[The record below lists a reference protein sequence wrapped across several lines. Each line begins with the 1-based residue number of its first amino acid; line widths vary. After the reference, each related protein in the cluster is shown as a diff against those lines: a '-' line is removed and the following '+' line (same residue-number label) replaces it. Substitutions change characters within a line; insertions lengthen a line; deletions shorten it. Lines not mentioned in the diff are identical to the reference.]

1 MKRTPFY
8 EIHVKLGAKIAPFAG
23 FEMPIQYE
31 GIIAEHKRV
40 REAVGV
46 FDVSHM
52 GEFKVSGKDALN
64 FLQKMTVNDVSKLV
78 PGRAQYSAMCYEDGG
93 IVDDLLVYNLS
104 DHYMV
109 VVNASNIEKDFE
121 WMQKHVEGDV
131 KLENVSDQTALLA
144 VQGPK
149 SLLTLQKLTD
159 VDLSQI
165 KYYHFVRGK
174 LADVEMII
182 SRTGYTGEL
191 GFELY
196 FEARPELCQRV
207 WEAVME
213 AGKEFNIAP
222 IGLGA
227 RDTLRT
233 EMGYMLY
240 GNDIDQTTNPL
251 EAGLDWIVKFD
262 KGDFIGKESLLKVK
276 SKGIKRK
283 LVGFTLN
290 DKIPPRHG
298 YEILKDGE
306 KIGYVTSGTFS
317 PILERGIGLGYI
329 DIKFANPGEQIE
341 IVSHGR
347 KLLGTV
353 VNLPFVQNRAR

>member
-8 EIHVKLGAKIAPFAG
+8 EIHVELGAKIAPFAG

-31 GIIAEHKRV
+31 GIIAEHKKV

-52 GEFKVSGKDALN
+52 GEFKVSGRDALN
-64 FLQKMTVNDVSKLV
+64 FLQKLTVNDVSKLT

-93 IVDDLLVYNLS
+93 IVDDLLVYNFG
-104 DHYMV
+104 DYYMV
-109 VVNASNIEKDFE
+109 VVNASNIEKDFD
-121 WMQKHVEGDV
+121 WMQKHIEGDV
-131 KLENVSDQTALLA
+131 KLENISDETALLA

-174 LADVEMII
+174 LADVDMVI

-196 FEARPELCQRV
+196 FDAKPELCRKV
-207 WEAVME
+207 WNAVMD
-213 AGKEFNIAP
+213 AGKEFGISP
-222 IGLGA
+222 VGLGA

-251 EAGLDWIVKFD
+251 EAGLEWIVKFD
-262 KGDFIGKESLLKVK
+262 KGDFIGKESLLRIK
-276 SKGIKRK
+276 SEGLKRK
-283 LVGFTLN
+283 LVGFVLD
-290 DKIPPRHG
+290 DKVPPRHG
-298 YEILKDGE
+298 YEIFKNGE

-317 PILERGIGLGYI
+317 PTLEKGIGLGYV
-329 DIKFANPGEQIE
+329 DVKFSNPGEKIN
-341 IVSHGR
+341 INARGR
-347 KLLGTV
+347 EFVATI
-353 VNLPFVQNRAR
+353 VNLPFVPNRAR